1 MAVVHIA
8 LIAARG
14 KNGVIGRDGSLPWR
28 LKSDLAWFRRVT
40 FGKPV
45 IMGRA
50 TWDSL
55 PKKPL
60 PGRANIVVTRQKDF
74 VADGALICHSL
85 EDAIQTARHRARE
98 TGMDEFAIIGGAQLY
113 ADALPLA
120 GRLYLTEVDAAPEG
134 DVYFPE
140 IDESEWTLIH
150 RESRAAGEGDDHDFV
165 LRVLERAGTGDANTA
180 GSA

>member
-1 MAVVHIA
+1 MVQIHIA
-8 LIAARG
+8 LVAARG
-14 KNGVIGRDGSLPWR
+14 RNGVIGKDGSLPWR

-85 EDAIQTARHRARE
+85 EDAIKTARHRAQE

-113 ADALPLA
+113 AEALPRA
-120 GRLYLTEVDAAPEG
+120 DRLYLTEVDAAPDG
-134 DVYFPE
+134 DAHFPE
-140 IDESEWTLIH
+140 FDEAAWTLIH
-150 RESRAAGEGDDHDFV
+150 REARAAGEGDDHDFV
-165 LRVLERAGTGDANTA
+165 LRVLERAATGDGKAA